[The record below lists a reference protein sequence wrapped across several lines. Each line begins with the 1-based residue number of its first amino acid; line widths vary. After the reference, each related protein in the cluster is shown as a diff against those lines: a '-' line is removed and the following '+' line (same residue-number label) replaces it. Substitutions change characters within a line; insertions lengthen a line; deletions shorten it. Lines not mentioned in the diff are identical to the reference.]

1 MSLSKKE
8 FLIKADC
15 PKVDITI
22 SSDFLK
28 EFDLADKFGTRFRM
42 KTLREMLSKLD
53 SLGTHL
59 DTSTVSYV
67 QGKFVLGKHSVE
79 DVETIAE
86 GVVQEAVHVP
96 EVSEEVVEEVVESI
110 EEVKEASEDSVEVEW
125 DWINSL
131 VDNKDSKLQLD
142 QYAENTF
149 GIKLKRNMKLEN
161 MISIFKEKVKE
172 L

>member
-42 KTLREMLSKLD
+42 KTLNEMLIKLN

-59 DTSTVSYV
+59 DISTVSYV
-67 QGKFVLGKHSVE
+67 QGKFVLGEHSVE
-79 DVETIAE
+79 EVETIAE
-86 GVVQEAVHVP
+86 GVVQEVVHVP
-96 EVSEEVVEEVVESI
+96 EVLDEVVEEVVEST
-110 EEVKEASEDSVEVEW
+110 EDVKEDSVEVEW